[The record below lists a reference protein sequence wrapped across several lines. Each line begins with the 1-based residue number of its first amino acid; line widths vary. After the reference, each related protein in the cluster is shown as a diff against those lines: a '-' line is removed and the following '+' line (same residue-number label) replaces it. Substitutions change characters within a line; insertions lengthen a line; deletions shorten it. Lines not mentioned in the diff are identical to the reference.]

1 MGWVLALAGALAAAG
16 PALASEPDKGV
27 AAYLADGYAIA
38 EKREEERQVPG
49 LPPYEQMKRVLHVT
63 TYRLE
68 RGGEAVVCEVTYDS
82 QRDTISTACQ

>member
-1 MGWVLALAGALAAAG
+1 MPRKLNIQNTLE
-16 PALASEPDKGV
+16 SGV
-27 AAYLADGYAIA
+27 TIPDGYAIA